1 MFRGDPERPL
11 EYEGPRD
18 EAGIVHY
25 LKKQAGCCAC
35 CLLLDACDT

>member
-1 MFRGDPERPL
+1 MFKGDPAHPL

-25 LKKQAGCCAC
+25 LKKQASY
-35 CLLLDACDT
+35 